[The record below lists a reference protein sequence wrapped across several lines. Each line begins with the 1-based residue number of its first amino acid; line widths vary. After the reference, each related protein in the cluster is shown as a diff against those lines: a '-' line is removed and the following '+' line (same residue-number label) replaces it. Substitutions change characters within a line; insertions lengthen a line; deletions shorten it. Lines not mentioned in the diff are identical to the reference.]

1 MARYTIS
8 YTCGHSGEVNLIGP
22 HRYRESRI
30 AYLENGECFECYKQ
44 HSTQAAQEQAEAL
57 ELPALVGSEK
67 QIAWAEKL
75 RIVKLNEI
83 EAAVERYEDD
93 KKYRQILMAV
103 EHIGNETSAK
113 QWIEWRY
120 DSPEYIITR
129 VLKALLAAPTEEQ
142 KRAQQEAQTQ
152 AEAIK
157 RAALVEATIRPES
170 SVSETAAEITIS
182 DKTISVVF
190 PEIREDFNGLVRSLG
205 YTWSNGCWQRTIGSF
220 AGTVGDRAVE
230 LGHILLSRGFLVRAF
245 DDDLRSRIVAGVYM
259 PEQTRW
265 ITRRMGGKYTNWFAI
280 QWGQHEDYYQAARKI
295 ENSRYSRPNVVAPP
309 AQFAQVLDFAQRYDF
324 HLSNGAQ
331 EVVKSARE
339 DQERMIV
346 VKKEPVSSREKM
358 PPVGEKPPV
367 LVVPDSV
374 AIADELRD

>member
-8 YTCGHSGEVNLIGP
+8 YACGHSGEINLIGP

-30 AYLENGECFECYKQ
+30 AYLEHGECFECYKQ

-83 EAAVERYEDD
+83 EAAIERHEND

-129 VLKALLAAPTEEQ
+129 VLKSLLAAPTEEQ
-142 KRAQQEAQTQ
+142 KRAEQKAQAQ

-157 RAALVEATIRPES
+157 RAALVEATIRPENP
-170 SVSETAAEITIS
+170 VSETVAEISIS

-190 PEIREDFNGLVRSLG
+190 PEIREDFNGLVRLLG
-205 YTWSNGCWQRTIGSF
+205 YIWSNGCWQRTIGSF

-230 LGHILLSRGFLVRAF
+230 LGHILLSRGFLVRSF
-245 DDDLRSRIVAGVYM
+245 DDSLRSRIVAGVYT

-265 ITRRMGGKYTNWFAI
+265 ITKRMDTGWFAI

-295 ENSRYSRPNVVAPP
+295 ENSRYSRPYVVVPP

-331 EVVKSARE
+331 EVVKSARTDKE
-339 DQERMIV
+339 QMIV
-346 VKKEPVSSREKM
+346 VKKEPVASREKM
-358 PPVGEKPPV
+358 PPAGEKPPA
-367 LVVPDSV
+367 LMVPDSV
-374 AIADELRD
+374 AIAEELRDDD